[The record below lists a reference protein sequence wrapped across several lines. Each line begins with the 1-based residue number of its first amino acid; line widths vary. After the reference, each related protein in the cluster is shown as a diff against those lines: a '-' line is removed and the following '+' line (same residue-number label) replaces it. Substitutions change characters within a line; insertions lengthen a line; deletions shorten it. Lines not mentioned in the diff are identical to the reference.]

1 MTLNWSIISNEKLIN
16 GTNKHV
22 KNDALMFNRKKI
34 ERSRELSSN
43 ECNERVNTHLF
54 ASTSLWAN
62 NVSWNTWSHP
72 CVFLLLCTQTCAYM
86 GKIPRK
92 FALAIVNRCPAKKRG
107 QPLLINFLVAKI
119 FPWSHIHESSS
130 VWVSPS
136 FFTGKF
142 RDEVY
147 EKLRPP
153 NGKSAS
159 LPFFL
164 FSFVKMLEKGKR
176 KEERISTSR
185 QIKMNSKITRIL
197 HRLRPNY

>member
-1 MTLNWSIISNEKLIN
+1 
-16 GTNKHV
+16 
-22 KNDALMFNRKKI
+22 MFNRKKI
-34 ERSRELSSN
+34 EGSRELLSN

-54 ASTSLWAN
+54 ASASLWAN
-62 NVSWNTWSHP
+62 NVSRNTWFHP

-86 GKIPRK
+86 GKILRK
-92 FALAIVNRCPAKKRG
+92 FALAMVNRCPAKKRG

-119 FPWSHIHESSS
+119 FPWSRIHKPSSI
-130 VWVSPS
+130 WVPPN

-159 LPFFL
+159 LLFFL
-164 FSFVKMLEKGKR
+164 FSFVKMFEKGKR
-176 KEERISTSR
+176 KGE
-185 QIKMNSKITRIL
+185 KNL
-197 HRLRPNY
+197 NVAAN

>member
-1 MTLNWSIISNEKLIN
+1 MNWSIISNEKLIN

-92 FALAIVNRCPAKKRG
+92 FALAIVNRCPAKKTRSTVVNKFSCCKNFSLESHSWI
-107 QPLLINFLVAKI
+107 LLCLSVSKLFHREIQGRSLREVATAEWKEC
-119 FPWSHIHESSS
+119 FT
-130 VWVSPS
+130 S
-136 FFTGKF
+136 FFSFFF
-142 RDEVY
+142 R
-147 EKLRPP
+147 K
-153 NGKSAS
+153 NAW
-159 LPFFL
+159 
-164 FSFVKMLEKGKR
+164 KR
-176 KEERISTSR
+176 KE
-185 QIKMNSKITRIL
+185 KGGKNL
-197 HRLRPNY
+197 NVAAN